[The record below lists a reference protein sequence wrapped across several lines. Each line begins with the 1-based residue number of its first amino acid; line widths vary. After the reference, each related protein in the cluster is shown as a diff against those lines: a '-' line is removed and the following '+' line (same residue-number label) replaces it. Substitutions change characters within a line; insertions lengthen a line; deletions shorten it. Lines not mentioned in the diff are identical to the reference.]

1 MTIGDREHYNVGN
14 YVFPE
19 VLLNNGKRYYSPHA
33 NPVLTS
39 YQGQMRV
46 GLLLQINQMAVEVL
60 LSHVVYSNK
69 KKKTL
74 LLNIKSHSH
83 RL

>member
-19 VLLNNGKRYYSPHA
+19 VLLNNRKRYYSTHA
-33 NPVLTS
+33 DPALTS

-46 GLLLQINQMAVEVL
+46 GLLLQLNQMAVEVL
-60 LSHVVYSNK
+60 LSHIEYSNK
-69 KKKTL
+69 KKTL
-74 LLNIKSHSH
+74 SLNIKSH
-83 RL
+83 